1 MNKKLFWLRFLRIV
15 LCVNVIL
22 IVGFSIFG
30 SMRLYRYETSQYV
43 FDPMIFGILLIPC
56 LLFLA
61 FTVVG
66 IYHVSCRIGK
76 YKRGELPVIEDDAVA
91 AKKKAK
97 RRKFLIFLGILLFVF
112 LLCFIFHEI
121 INRDVIAVKHII
133 TDYVS
138 IDADSLIDVYNN
150 TFELSHIREENGER
164 LLSFGFGTH
173 SKLADVLAHAPELR
187 DRINEYVRSSGLR
200 DELDNVHIY
209 IENHA
214 NWVVRLWTLSDRIVV
229 GTDWYDLEK
238 DGLTNKDVLSF
249 CKDFEIIDL
258 GGYWGSSLK
267 FKEPIDK
274 DFFADFTKLRELQMD
289 DIDTKTTALML
300 NEATADLQERGV
312 DVRLYYGRT
321 LLGSEKEWE
330 R

>member
-15 LCVNVIL
+15 LCVNAML
-22 IVGFSIFG
+22 IIGFSIFG

-56 LLFLA
+56 LLFLS

-66 IYHVSCRIGK
+66 ICHVSCKIGK
-76 YKRGELPVIEDDAVA
+76 YKRGELPVIADDAVA

-187 DRINEYVRSSGLR
+187 DRINEYVRNSDLWN
-200 DELDNVHIY
+200 EIDNVHIY

-214 NWVVRLWTLSDRIVV
+214 NWVVRLWTLSDSIVV
-229 GTDWYDLEK
+229 GTKWYKLEE

-249 CKDFEIIDL
+249 CKDFEIVDL
-258 GGYWGSSLK
+258 GGSWGSSLK
-267 FKEPIDK
+267 FEETIDK
-274 DFFADFTKLRELQMD
+274 EFFADFTKLRELKID
-289 DIDTKTTALML
+289 DIDTKETALML

-312 DVRLYYGRT
+312 KVKLYYGRT